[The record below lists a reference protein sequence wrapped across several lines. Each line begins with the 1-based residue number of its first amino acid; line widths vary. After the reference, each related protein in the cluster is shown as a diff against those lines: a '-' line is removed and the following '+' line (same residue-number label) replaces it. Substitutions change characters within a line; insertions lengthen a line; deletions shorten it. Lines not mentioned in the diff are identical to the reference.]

1 VSALGNNT
9 TGQLNTAIGASAL
22 LSNTEGNSNTAY
34 GVSALDNNTI
44 GQLDTAIGASALG
57 NNTVGNGNVAVGFEA
72 GAFLTGN
79 NNIDIGVQVRGL
91 PSERDTI
98 RIGNNLPPQG
108 QSNCYIGGMWDGHI
122 SGKDGFVVLVNADN
136 KLGTIGFSGS
146 TVRLMD
152 VIQDLKKVAELE
164 AVVAALAAQV
174 EEQAVQLQK
183 IGAQIQIRG
192 PMPKTVLN
200 NQ

>member
-1 VSALGNNT
+1 
-9 TGQLNTAIGASAL
+9 
-22 LSNTEGNSNTAY
+22 
-34 GVSALDNNTI
+34 
-44 GQLDTAIGASALG
+44 
-57 NNTVGNGNVAVGFEA
+57 
-72 GAFLTGN
+72 
-79 NNIDIGVQVRGL
+79 
-91 PSERDTI
+91 
-98 RIGNNLPPQG
+98 
-108 QSNCYIGGMWDGHI
+108 
-122 SGKDGFVVLVNADN
+122 
-136 KLGTIGFSGS
+136 
-146 TVRLMD
+146 MD